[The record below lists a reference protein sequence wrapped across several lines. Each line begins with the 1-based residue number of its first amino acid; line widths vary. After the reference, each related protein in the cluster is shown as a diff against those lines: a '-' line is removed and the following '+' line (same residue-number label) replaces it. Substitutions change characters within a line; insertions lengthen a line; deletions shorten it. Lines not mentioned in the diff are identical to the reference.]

1 MPDHVVE
8 RVSEALNGRGKAV
21 RGARIM
27 MCGVTYKRDVDDVRE
42 SPALDIIETLTKRG
56 AIVAYHDNHVP
67 RLEHNNTILHN
78 QPLDQVS
85 EFDCVVITTD
95 HSDVDYRA
103 LVEKAR
109 LVVDTRNATKAVR
122 GVFAERIIL
131 L

>member
-1 MPDHVVE
+1 
-8 RVSEALNGRGKAV
+8 
-21 RGARIM
+21 
-27 MCGVTYKRDVDDVRE
+27 
-42 SPALDIIETLTKRG
+42 
-56 AIVAYHDNHVP
+56 
-67 RLEHNNTILHN
+67 
-78 QPLDQVS
+78 LDQVS

-122 GVFAERIIL
+122 GVFAERIVL